1 MHDIIC
7 CRVLD
12 IASLRMER
20 ERAARPAALKEI
32 ASRPLLDSG
41 AAASA
46 GYVEKVARR
55 VRANVFAPF
64 DIKGNPAAVIAVTCP
79 QRGAA
84 QCHAQASERNPQ
96 CDRAVVVAVGNSDPM
111 PVDVNGSAPTSF
123 VMTFRPNG

>member
-12 IASLRMER
+12 IASIRMER

-64 DIKGNPAAVIAVTCP
+64 DIKGNPSAVIAVGIP
-79 QRGAA
+79 LIFA
-84 QCHAQASERNPQ
+84 QSS
-96 CDRAVVVAVGNSDPM
+96 G
-111 PVDVNGSAPTSF
+111 
-123 VMTFRPNG
+123 